1 MAFCGQYLKH
11 RLKSVKNKRKAHFV
25 ICLVPVLRKTSWTL
39 LVTSRLVCSLPV
51 MRKKGERYWKRAR
64 VLLFLLSIHV
74 NDKNNS
80 CTALYPVRAR
90 VTLNSALMVVCTN
103 WASSS
108 DDTFVVSVARLWQC
122 ALYGRGENELGI
134 TTSMLVHLLKLIW
147 TGCSSLVLF
156 IPLLTGKWP
165 TEQQKMDR
173 NKQNFEEENQTF
185 Q

>member
-1 MAFCGQYLKH
+1 MFKAQTKVSEEQTQGPLCNLLSSCIEQNVLHITGNEQTGELTAGNGRKVNIIGNEQLK
-11 RLKSVKNKRKAHFV
+11 NNN
-25 ICLVPVLRKTSWTL
+25 
-39 LVTSRLVCSLPV
+39 
-51 MRKKGERYWKRAR
+51 
-64 VLLFLLSIHV
+64 LLSIPIYY
-74 NDKNNS
+74 NNNS
-80 CTALYPVRAR
+80 YPVQRYTR
-90 VTLNSALMVVCTN
+90 YELVLLLNSAMVVCTN
-103 WASSS
+103 WASNS

-134 TTSMLVHLLKLIW
+134 TTSMLVNLLKLIW

-156 IPLLTGKWP
+156 IPLLAGQWP